1 MARKEAFPQS
11 PCTFCRES
19 RRTTVSC
26 IKYRSLHIFFYF
38 QDSSGRTILLE
49 YQGIKKVYC
58 IESDDKSMDKVSLV
72 ERVFEPRLQ
81 TFSHSYAP
89 VVVSLQR
96 YDPEW
101 EDFVDIDITQI
112 RDRDKIK
119 VLIVDSRRTPST
131 DDISAAHRD
140 GQAHDH
146 GVKLLISNLE
156 DERSA
161 LDYKLSIA

>member
-1 MARKEAFPQS
+1 M
-11 PCTFCRES
+11 
-19 RRTTVSC
+19 
-26 IKYRSLHIFFYF
+26 
-38 QDSSGRTILLE
+38 
-49 YQGIKKVYC
+49 YC
-58 IESDDKSMDKVSLV
+58 IESDDKSIDKVSLV

-89 VVVSLQR
+89 AVVSLQW

-101 EDFVDIDITQI
+101 EDFVDTDITQI

-131 DDISAAHRD
+131 DDISATHRD

-146 GVKLLISNLE
+146 GVELLISNLE
-156 DERSA
+156 DERKKV
-161 LDYKLSIA
+161 LHKHFL